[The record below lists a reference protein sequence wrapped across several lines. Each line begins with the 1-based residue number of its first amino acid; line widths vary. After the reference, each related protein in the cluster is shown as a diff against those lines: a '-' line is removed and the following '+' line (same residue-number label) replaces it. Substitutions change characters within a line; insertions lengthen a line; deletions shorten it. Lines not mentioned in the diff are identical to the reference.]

1 MIGGSYMYLKRL
13 EILGFK
19 SFANKTVLD
28 FQSGVTGI
36 VGPNGSGKSN
46 VIDALR
52 WILGESSSK
61 SMRADK
67 AENLIFSGTDKKT
80 RSSMA
85 QVSVVF
91 DNSKHFFPVD
101 YEEVSI
107 RRKLTRDGSS
117 QYFINESEVRLKDV
131 VNFFSQARLG
141 TKGFTIIN
149 QGSSDLFIRVSPKD
163 RRVMM
168 EEILGLRQ
176 YQIKRHDAE
185 NKLAATA
192 NNLDKARALIDEL
205 MPHLRFL
212 RRQVKKWQKYDGLV
226 KELREAEDEYFSG
239 RLYEINSSGQEIEPK
254 ITSLAEDMKAAKDN
268 LNKQE
273 EALKEVE
280 KNKPQKSSDTSE
292 AEKEINDL
300 EDKRLEIARD
310 LARIEAELEF
320 AKRQTAQ
327 GGGASYDE
335 VLDLLKEAR
344 KLLGEIGKE
353 ADIENLLVRISKL
366 TKEIDTSLNTED
378 REDKIPNQKLLDR
391 QEKLNQALREIRT
404 QIEAR
409 KKVISQKDDAL
420 YSFTDKFK
428 AAFSKVE
435 EAKINLS
442 RLENEKER
450 LNLEKDRAKMQIEDL
465 KSYLEESERGI
476 EDFQSK
482 KIDGFSAE
490 RSRHRLIQVRSEL
503 SSIGE
508 IDQEMVKEADET
520 EKRYENLS
528 TQAEDL
534 EKATGDLKQLI
545 KELKKKLHN
554 EFDESLKKVNKEFA
568 HYFSTMFGGG
578 TAKLKLAELVRNV
591 SNEEN
596 EEGEEGKEGVET
608 EEAGFEEQ
616 GLDIQLSIPRK
627 NVRGLDMLSGGE
639 RSLVSIAVLFAL
651 ISVSPPP
658 FLVLDEVD
666 AALDENNTKRFASL
680 IKEFCKHTQFV
691 IVTHNRATMG
701 EADVLYGV
709 TMGQDGTSRILSL
722 KLEEAKEVV
731 K

>member
-1 MIGGSYMYLKRL
+1 
-13 EILGFK
+13 
-19 SFANKTVLD
+19 
-28 FQSGVTGI
+28 
-36 VGPNGSGKSN
+36 
-46 VIDALR
+46 
-52 WILGESSSK
+52 
-61 SMRADK
+61 
-67 AENLIFSGTDKKT
+67 
-80 RSSMA
+80 
-85 QVSVVF
+85 
-91 DNSKHFFPVD
+91 
-101 YEEVSI
+101 
-107 RRKLTRDGSS
+107 
-117 QYFINESEVRLKDV
+117 
-131 VNFFSQARLG
+131 
-141 TKGFTIIN
+141 
-149 QGSSDLFIRVSPKD
+149 
-163 RRVMM
+163 
-168 EEILGLRQ
+168 
-176 YQIKRHDAE
+176 
-185 NKLAATA
+185 
-192 NNLDKARALIDEL
+192 
-205 MPHLRFL
+205 
-212 RRQVKKWQKYDGLV
+212 
-226 KELREAEDEYFSG
+226 
-239 RLYEINSSGQEIEPK
+239 
-254 ITSLAEDMKAAKDN
+254 
-268 LNKQE
+268 
-273 EALKEVE
+273 
-280 KNKPQKSSDTSE
+280 
-292 AEKEINDL
+292 
-300 EDKRLEIARD
+300 
-310 LARIEAELEF
+310 
-320 AKRQTAQ
+320 
-327 GGGASYDE
+327 
-335 VLDLLKEAR
+335 
-344 KLLGEIGKE
+344 
-353 ADIENLLVRISKL
+353 
-366 TKEIDTSLNTED
+366 
-378 REDKIPNQKLLDR
+378 
-391 QEKLNQALREIRT
+391 
-404 QIEAR
+404 
-409 KKVISQKDDAL
+409 VISQKDDAL